1 VGRAVIES
9 VATRAATLLDEESPA
24 VVAELGSGSGELLGT
39 LAAKRPIRGVGLD
52 LSTHAAMHA
61 ARRFPSM
68 SWVVANADR
77 RLPLLNGSTGLILS
91 VHARRNPP
99 ECRRVLVDGGFLLL
113 AIPSTDDLIELREE
127 IQGSPVE
134 RDRVAAAVDEHSR
147 DFVLVEQSTC
157 KQRLDLDRDQLLKLL
172 RGAYRGERFS
182 ESVRVQ
188 ALDSLAVTLASDI
201 LLFRKT

>member
-127 IQGSPVE
+127 IQGSPVD

-172 RGAYRGERFS
+172 RGTYRGERFS